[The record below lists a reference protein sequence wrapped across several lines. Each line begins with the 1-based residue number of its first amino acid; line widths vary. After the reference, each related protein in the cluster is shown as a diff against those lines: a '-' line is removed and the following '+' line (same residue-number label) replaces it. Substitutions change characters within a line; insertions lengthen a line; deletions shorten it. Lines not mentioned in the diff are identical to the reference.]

1 MNIIRKNIKKIG
13 ITLLGVMILAACGK
27 ESSTNNKKINIGIT
41 QIIEHPALD
50 ATVAGFKEALADGGY
65 TEDKVNIEAQNAQG
79 DFGIAQT
86 IASNFVQSKKDLILA
101 VSTPSAQ
108 SAFNAT
114 KDIPIL
120 ITAVTDPVAVGL
132 VGDNITGTSDMAPVN
147 KQVELIK
154 ALLPNAKRI
163 GVVYNTSEE
172 NSQILVKKLKVESE
186 KYGYKVVEKGVT
198 NVNEVGQALDVL
210 LKDVDVLYTPTDNLI
225 VAATPL
231 VLSKANEANVPVI
244 GCIEDQVIQGAL
256 ATETLD
262 YKQLGY
268 QTGEIAVRVLNGE
281 NPKDIPI
288 ETQRDTKLLINKEVA
303 ERLNINL
310 PAELKNRAQMM

>member
-1 MNIIRKNIKKIG
+1 MKKISMLIIASLFIFG
-13 ITLLGVMILAACGK
+13 CGK
-27 ESSTNNKKINIGIT
+27 KEAANKEKINIGIT

-50 ATVAGFKEALADGGY
+50 AAVVGFREALEDGGY
-65 TEDKVNIEAQNAQG
+65 TEDKVNIEIQNAQG
-79 DFGIAQT
+79 DFGVAQT